1 MNRLPRIA
9 FWIGLLGPAAAILIL
24 VLRFGVNVPF
34 WDDWELAR
42 PLIRLTNGSL
52 PGWTELASQHNEHR
66 MLFPR
71 LVMLALAYVSR
82 WNVHVN
88 MVVSVALAGMS
99 LAMLVALAR
108 PILAEAGAVG
118 RAWAALTLSA
128 IVFSLTQ
135 WENWLWGW
143 QVQWFL
149 AVLGAIA
156 AIAFATWSLRSARPW
171 ACLAGAAGAA
181 FVCQYSIASGAA
193 IWACVVFVLAFHPLR
208 RRVLPAMLAVA
219 AAAIALYL
227 IGYSRPLHHPSPL
240 VALERPLAFLTYLG
254 NYASGPLGRD
264 TVLGLGAMAAFLA
277 LALIALRRFRTA
289 PELVVPWI
297 AMGAFA
303 GANAVLTGIGRVG
316 FGADQGFMS
325 RYVTVSLLL
334 SVALVPLGMLAFRAW
349 PADRWPT
356 ARTIAAVFAAGLM
369 TVLVAWADLR
379 AWAGFTE
386 RSTQMVENRRCL
398 LLIERATDECLKLV
412 YPDPLLL
419 RLRIK
424 QLQAIGW
431 SGFPKDPA
439 RPRGTIRLKDPE
451 GLFLWR
457 LKAEDS
463 PVGWIHAA
471 TLDNG
476 RLTVTGW
483 AHHPHGNL
491 EETRKVL
498 VAADGVVLGEA
509 EIVGERPDV
518 AAVFKDASFLRTGWT
533 LQVEA
538 PPAANRLDPLQAY
551 LLYGED
557 VLIALEGYAKIEA
570 AR

>member
-193 IWACVVFVLAFHPLR
+193 IWVCVVFVLAFHPLR

-240 VALERPLAFLTYLG
+240 AALERPLAFLTYLG

-349 PADRWPT
+349 PAGRWPT
-356 ARTIAAVFAAGLM
+356 ARTITAVFAAGLM

-386 RSTQMVENRRCL
+386 RSAQMVENRRCL

-509 EIVGERPDV
+509 EILGERPDV

-538 PPAANRLDPLQAY
+538 PPAANRLGPLQAY

>member
-1 MNRLPRIA
+1 MDRLPRIA
-9 FWIGLLGPAAAILIL
+9 FWGALIGPAAAILFL

-42 PLIRLTNGSL
+42 PLIRLANGSV

-71 LVMLALAYVSR
+71 LVMLPLASVTR

-99 LAMLVALAR
+99 LAVLMALAR
-108 PILAEAGAVG
+108 PILVQAGAAG
-118 RAWAALTLSA
+118 RVWAALTLSA

-149 AVLGAIA
+149 AVLGAILA
-156 AIAFATWSLRSARPW
+156 VAFATWSLRSDRPW
-171 ACLAGAAGAA
+171 AHLAGAAGAA

-193 IWACVVFVLAFHPLR
+193 IWVCVVFVLAFHPR
-208 RRVLPAMLAVA
+208 RRRALPVILAVA
-219 AAAIALYL
+219 AAATALYL
-227 IGYSRPLHHPSPL
+227 VGYTRPLHHPSPL

-254 NYASGPLGRD
+254 NYASGPLGRN
-264 TVLGLGAMAAFLA
+264 TAFGLGAMAAFLA
-277 LALIALRRFRTA
+277 LAIIAIRRFHTA

-303 GANAVLTGIGRVG
+303 VANAVLTGIGRVG
-316 FGADQGFMS
+316 FGAEQGFMS
-325 RYVTVSLLL
+325 RYATVSLLL
-334 SVALVPLGMLAFRAW
+334 SVALVPLGMLALRAW
-349 PADRWPT
+349 PAGRWPT
-356 ARTIAAVFAAGLM
+356 ARTTTAVIAAGLM
-369 TVLVAWADLR
+369 TLLVARADIK
-379 AWAGFTE
+379 AWAGFAE
-386 RSTQMVENRRCL
+386 RSALMVENRRCL
-398 LLIERATDECLKLV
+398 MLIERATDECLKLV
-412 YPDPLLL
+412 YPNPLLL

-431 SGFPKDPA
+431 SGFPEDPA

-457 LKAEDS
+457 LRAEDS
-463 PVGWIHAA
+463 TVGWIHSA
-471 TLDNG
+471 TLDRG
-476 RLTVTGW
+476 TLTVTGW
-483 AHHPHGNL
+483 ARHPHGNL
-491 EETRKVL
+491 EGTRKIL

-509 EIVGERPDV
+509 EIAGERPDV

-533 LQVEA
+533 LQAQVTSA
-538 PPAANRLDPLQAY
+538 TSRLGLLEAY
-551 LLYGED
+551 LVFGED
-557 VLIALEGYAKIEA
+557 VLIALEGYAKIDA